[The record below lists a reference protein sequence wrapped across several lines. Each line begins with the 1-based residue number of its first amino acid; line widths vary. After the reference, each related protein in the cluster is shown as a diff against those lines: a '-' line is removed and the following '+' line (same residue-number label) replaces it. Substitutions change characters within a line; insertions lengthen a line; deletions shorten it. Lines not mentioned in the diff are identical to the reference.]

1 MLVIHKIADLRRALV
16 GKQDV
21 ALVPTMGNLHG
32 GHLSLVKLAR
42 DSGGCVVTS
51 IFVNPL
57 QFAPHED
64 FAQYPRT
71 LERDAALLASAGV
84 DIVFAPTVEEMY
96 PDMQG
101 FVVEPPAELA
111 DILEGEI
118 RPGFFIGV
126 CTVVLKLFNMVQP
139 TIAVF
144 GRKDYQQQLIIK
156 NMVRQLA
163 LPIKL
168 RMGDIVRDTDGLAL
182 SSRNNYLSE
191 SERVQGVQLVECL
204 REVGNFVRSGRSD
217 WPVIEREACESLRQR
232 GWQVD
237 YISIRLCE
245 DLSAPR
251 HGDALLVLGA
261 ARIGV
266 TRLIDNVEI

>member
-1 MLVIHKIADLRRALV
+1 MLVIQKIADLRQALV
-16 GKQDV
+16 GKQAV
-21 ALVPTMGNLHG
+21 ALVPTMGNLHD

-42 DSGGCVVTS
+42 DSGAFVVTS

-57 QFAPHED
+57 QFAPQED
-64 FAQYPRT
+64 LAFYPRT
-71 LERDAALLASAGV
+71 LEVDCALLANAGV

-101 FVVEPPAELA
+101 FVVEPPCELA

-126 CTVVLKLFNMVQP
+126 CTVVVKLFNIVQP
-139 TIAVF
+139 SIAVF

-163 LPIKL
+163 LPIEL
-168 RMGDIVRDTDGLAL
+168 WTGDTVRDVHGLAL

-191 SERVQGVQLVECL
+191 SERVQSAQLVECL
-204 REVGNFVRSGRSD
+204 RAVSDYVRSGRSD
-217 WPVIEREACESLRQR
+217 WPEIESEACDSLRRR

-245 DLSAPR
+245 DLGVPR
-251 HGDALLVLGA
+251 RGEPLLVLGA
-261 ARIGV
+261 ARIGA
-266 TRLIDNVEI
+266 TRLIDNLEI